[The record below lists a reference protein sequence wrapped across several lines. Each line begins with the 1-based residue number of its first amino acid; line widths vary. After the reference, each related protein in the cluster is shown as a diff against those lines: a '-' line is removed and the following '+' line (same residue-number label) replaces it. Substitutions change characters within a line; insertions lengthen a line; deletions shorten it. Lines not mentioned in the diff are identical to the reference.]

1 MYWQSLHVLIYQVKQ
16 EIKCTFENAYV
27 RKVKAQK
34 EIKNGSI
41 RELHLKVIL
50 NVFLNGFASLQQ
62 TNLKVRN
69 S

>member
-41 RELHLKVIL
+41 RELHLKVVL
-50 NVFLNGFASLQQ
+50 NVFLNGFVSLQ
-62 TNLKVRN
+62 
-69 S
+69 

>member
-41 RELHLKVIL
+41 RELRLKVIL
-50 NVFLNGFASLQQ
+50 NVFLNGFVSLQ
-62 TNLKVRN
+62 
-69 S
+69 

>member
-16 EIKCTFENAYV
+16 EINCTFENAYV

-50 NVFLNGFASLQQ
+50 NVFLNGFVSLQ
-62 TNLKVRN
+62 
-69 S
+69 

>member
-1 MYWQSLHVLIYQVKQ
+1 MHWQSLHVLIYQVKQ

-50 NVFLNGFASLQQ
+50 NVFLNGFVSLQ
-62 TNLKVRN
+62 
-69 S
+69 